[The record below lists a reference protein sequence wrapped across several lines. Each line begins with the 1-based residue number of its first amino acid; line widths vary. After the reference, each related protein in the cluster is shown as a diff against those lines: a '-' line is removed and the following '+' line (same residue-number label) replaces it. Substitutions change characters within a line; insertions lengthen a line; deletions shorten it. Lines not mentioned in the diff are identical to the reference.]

1 MTITFVVLDTSYLLE
16 LLKVPSF
23 WDEDDHREIHKRIE
37 SATQTA
43 GVTLLVAP
51 GVVFEV
57 ADHIADVRHGAER
70 KRIASQWRDLVV
82 AGLEGSSSLLF
93 AVFQSDESNGLNS
106 FVAEWCDVIT
116 NARPQ
121 AKDKGDIGLT
131 DWGTIVVAQILKKR
145 HSKAKIHVWT
155 KDRRLKR
162 HEPDKE
168 DDPYCG
174 K

>member
-16 LLKVPSF
+16 LLKVPTF
-23 WDEDDHREIHKRIE
+23 WDEDDHREILERIDN
-37 SATQTA
+37 ATQT

-57 ADHIADVRHGAER
+57 ADHIADVRHEAER
-70 KRIASQWRDLVV
+70 KRLASKWRDLVV

-131 DWGTIVVAQILKKR
+131 DWGTVVVAQLLKKR
-145 HSKAKIHVWT
+145 NTKAKIHIWT

-162 HEPDKE
+162 HEPDRE